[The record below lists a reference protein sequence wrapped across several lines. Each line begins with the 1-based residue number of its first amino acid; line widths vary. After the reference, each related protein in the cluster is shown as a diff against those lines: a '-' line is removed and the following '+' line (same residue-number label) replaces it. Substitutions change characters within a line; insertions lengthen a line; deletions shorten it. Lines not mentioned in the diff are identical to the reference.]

1 MSQERLNGLAI
12 ISIER
17 ELVRNLDY
25 DNLIKEFIEKE
36 GRKILS

>member
-17 ELVRNLDY
+17 DLVRNLDY
-25 DNLIKEFIEKE
+25 ETLVKEFIEKE
-36 GRKILS
+36 GRKIMS

>member
-1 MSQERLNGLAI
+1 MSQERLNGIAI

-36 GRKILS
+36 GRKNLS